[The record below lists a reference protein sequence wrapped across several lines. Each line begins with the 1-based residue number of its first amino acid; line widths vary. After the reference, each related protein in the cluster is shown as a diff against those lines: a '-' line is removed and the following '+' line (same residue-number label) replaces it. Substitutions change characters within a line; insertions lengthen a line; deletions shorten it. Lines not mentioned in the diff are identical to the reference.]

1 MSLAEILTKKKPL
14 AAGLNINNFQTKTL
28 RKALLGLEKTGI
40 DFLTLYFQN
49 VYSLAYKNELNGEL
63 KKKLELAEVF
73 TVLKT
78 SLPKRK
84 LPLVLALNTA
94 DILRY
99 GIKQFYAEA
108 KACGLEAILVLD
120 LPPEEGSDF
129 IFLSRQQ
136 RLNMIFSA
144 ADNTLSARLEAISA
158 VALPFIRLM
167 VNQKFLISKKEHY
180 FAQLKAVTDAL
191 KNISTKSII
200 LETEELP
207 RESLQRIFN
216 HTDGIIFKDPILSGP
231 NFSLRQAEKKINKI
245 IKEIDNK

>member
-1 MSLAEILTKKKPL
+1 
-14 AAGLNINNFQTKTL
+14 
-28 RKALLGLEKTGI
+28 
-40 DFLTLYFQN
+40 
-49 VYSLAYKNELNGEL
+49 
-63 KKKLELAEVF
+63 
-73 TVLKT
+73 
-78 SLPKRK
+78 
-84 LPLVLALNTA
+84 LVLALNTA

-99 GIKQFYAEA
+99 GLKQFYAEA

-136 RLNMIFSA
+136 QLNMIFSVA
-144 ADNTLSARLEAISA
+144 ENTANERLSVISG
-158 VALPFIRLM
+158 VAMPFIRLL

-207 RESLQRIFN
+207 RESLQRVFN
-216 HTDGIIFKDPILSGP
+216 HTDGIIYKDRILSGP
-231 NFSLRQAEKKINKI
+231 DFSLRQAEKKIKKI
-245 IKEIDNK
+245 IKEIDKK